1 LVKLEDDLTR
11 LGTHADTFLES
22 CRRGAPVS
30 EVLAQIVTMLAA
42 GMKTIDTLRDSPPQA
57 IVKLDV
63 DPSHA
68 KRFRLVPSHDAP
80 VQWSA
85 PDDISSL
92 LMVEPSDDQVVT
104 REVDAIFEIADH
116 SQGQLLAG
124 VATRDGISEHLA
136 SILTETEW
144 DALKTTF
151 REHPAM
157 LSEFAATLIRN
168 FRATH
173 HA

>member
-1 LVKLEDDLTR
+1 MFKLEDDLTR

-22 CRRGAPVS
+22 CRRGAPVN

-42 GMKTIDTLRDSPPQA
+42 GMKTIDLLRDSPPQA

-68 KRFRLVPSHDAP
+68 KRFRLAPSHDEP
-80 VQWSA
+80 VRWSA
-85 PDDISSL
+85 PNDISSL

-104 REVDAIFEIADH
+104 LELDAIFEIADH

-124 VATRDGISEHLA
+124 VATRDGISEHMD
-136 SILTETEW
+136 SDLTETEW
-144 DALKTTF
+144 DALKATF

-157 LSEFAATLIRN
+157 LNEYAATLIGKY
-168 FRATH
+168 RATH
-173 HA
+173 PA